1 MSQGDYVLSDS
12 AAEFERVRLQAHV
25 WEPETEA
32 WLDRLG
38 SMDGWHCLDLGC
50 GAKQC
55 FRSLALPKCLD
66 GEGAFVADRL
76 RP

>member
-12 AAEFERVRLQAHV
+12 AAEFERLRLQAHV

-38 SMDGWHCLDLGC
+38 SME
-50 GAKQC
+50 
-55 FRSLALPKCLD
+55 
-66 GEGAFVADRL
+66 EGAFVADRL